1 VEEKTEK
8 QFSEKTAEMVKV
20 FLQEKSKWTDKIF
33 KLTDM
38 LKNYEKF
45 NDLQIEIYNEITNAL
60 NDKATISN
68 HLVKI
73 NKILRQKKYE
83 NLIELKT
90 NLDLKVRTKDDQIY
104 IIENNLK
111 DILEREEVLLLQIDY
126 MDNIIKN
133 LKDILWG
140 IKNYIE
146 IKKLLE

>member
-1 VEEKTEK
+1 VEEKIEK
-8 QFSEKTAEMVKV
+8 QFSEKTAEMIKV
-20 FLQEKSKWTDKIF
+20 FLREKSKWTDKIF

-73 NKILRQKKYE
+73 NKILREKKYE

-90 NLDLKVRTKDDQIY
+90 NLDLKVKTKDDQIY

>member
-1 VEEKTEK
+1 VEEKIEK
-8 QFSEKTAEMVKV
+8 QFSEKTTEMVKV
-20 FLQEKSKWTDKIF
+20 FLREKSKWTDKIF

-45 NDLQIEIYNEITNAL
+45 TDLQIEIYNEITNAL

-68 HLVKI
+68 HLVNI

-90 NLDLKVRTKDDQIY
+90 NLDLKVKTKDDQTY

>member
-1 VEEKTEK
+1 VEEKIEK
-8 QFSEKTAEMVKV
+8 QFSEKTAEMIKV
-20 FLQEKSKWTDKIF
+20 FLREKSKWTDKIF
-33 KLTDM
+33 KLTSM
-38 LKNYEKF
+38 LKNYENF
-45 NDLQIEIYNEITNAL
+45 TDLQIEIYNEITNAL

-68 HLVKI
+68 HLVNI

-90 NLDLKVRTKDDQIY
+90 NLDLKVKTKDDQTY

>member
-45 NDLQIEIYNEITNAL
+45 NDLQIEIYNDITNAL